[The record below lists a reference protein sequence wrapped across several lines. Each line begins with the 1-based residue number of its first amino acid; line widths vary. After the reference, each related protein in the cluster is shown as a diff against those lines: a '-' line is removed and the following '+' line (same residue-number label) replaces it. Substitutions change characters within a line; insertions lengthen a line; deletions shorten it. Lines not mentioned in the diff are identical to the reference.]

1 MSQSRSSDPLLSI
14 TQFLLRLIMVVMA
27 VIIIA
32 GVVAVAALLVMP
44 DQQLAPQLAARGTA
58 GWVAAGAAMLVV
70 ILALGIAFIR
80 ALTRIIGSVGD
91 GDPFRPDNADR
102 LSQMGWIAL
111 ALQVCNLI
119 LAPISGVIADRVG
132 EANGIDT
139 SFDTLILALVLFILA
154 RVFRHGTQLR
164 DDLEGTV

>member
-1 MSQSRSSDPLLSI
+1 MTQSKPGDPLLTI
-14 TQFLLRLIMVVMA
+14 TQFLLKFLIVVMGL
-27 VIIIA
+27 IILG

-44 DQQLAPQLAARGTA
+44 AQQIAPELSARDTVW
-58 GWVAAGAAMLVV
+58 WVAAGAAMLVV

-80 ALTRIIGSVGD
+80 ALIRIIGSVGD

-111 ALQVCNLI
+111 ALQLCNLI
-119 LAPISGVIADRVG
+119 LAPISAVVADRIG
-132 EANGIDT
+132 EANGIDAA
-139 SFDTLILALVLFILA
+139 FDTLILALVLFILA
-154 RVFRHGTQLR
+154 RVFRQGTQMR

>member
-1 MSQSRSSDPLLSI
+1 MATHRSGDPLLGV
-14 TQFLLRLIMVVMA
+14 TQFLLNLIIVVMA
-27 VIIIA
+27 VVLLA
-32 GVVAVAALLVMP
+32 GLVAVPALLLLP
-44 DQQLAPQLAARGTA
+44 AEQLGPEIGARGTA

-70 ILALGIAFIR
+70 LCTLGIAFIR

-111 ALQVCNLI
+111 AVQVCALI
-119 LAPISGVIADRVG
+119 FVPISQTIAERVG
-132 EANGIDT
+132 GGAGIDPA
-139 SFDTLILALVLFILA
+139 FDSLILALVLFILA
-154 RVFRHGTQLR
+154 RVFRRGTQMR

>member
-1 MSQSRSSDPLLSI
+1 MSGSKPGDPLLNI

-27 VIIIA
+27 LIIIA
-32 GVVAVAALLVMP
+32 GVVAVIALLLMP
-44 DQQLAPQLAARGTA
+44 EQQLAPQLAARGTS

-80 ALTRIIGSVGD
+80 ALTRIIASVGD

-119 LAPISGVIADRVG
+119 LAPISGVIADRIG
-132 EANGIDT
+132 EANGIDA
-139 SFDTLILALVLFILA
+139 SFDSLVLALVLFILA

>member
-1 MSQSRSSDPLLSI
+1 MSQSKPGDPLLNI
-14 TQFLLRLIMVVMA
+14 TQFLLRFIMVVMA
-27 VIIIA
+27 VLVLVCIVGA
-32 GVVAVAALLVMP
+32 AALLLMP
-44 DQQLAPQLAARGTA
+44 DQQLAPHLSARGTV
-58 GWVAAGAAMLVV
+58 GWIVAAAAMLVV
-70 ILALGIAFIR
+70 ILTLGIAFIR
-80 ALTRIIGSVGD
+80 ALTRIIGSVRD

-119 LAPISGVIADRVG
+119 LSPISGVIADRIG
-132 EANGIDT
+132 DTTGIDT

-154 RVFRHGTQLR
+154 RVFRKGTQMR

>member
-1 MSQSRSSDPLLSI
+1 VSQSRSSDPLLSI